1 MTRKLKHSYGCWPS
15 SLTTQSVSLDSGD
28 MNFLTADS
36 YGVCFINSVNGEK
49 DKQAV
54 WQLSPNGELNRLT
67 PASFNVR
74 SRVHEY
80 GGAPY
85 CIYDDTLWFCN
96 LTDQAIY
103 RLDLTDRAVYRQAL
117 STDGTPLPDSQA
129 EPEPKPLTPVEPTL
143 AAKLRFANFL
153 IDPNFNRLICV
164 REDHRLSNPDNFD
177 ANSVVNTLVSIDLE
191 SGGEGEILYAGSD
204 FVSSPKL
211 SPDGK
216 TLVWQTWSHPNMPW
230 DNTEIR
236 LANFDGEGKLVNIR
250 QIHQPKK
257 GSLVQPQFDNK
268 GQLYFIADW
277 SDWWNLYRVST
288 NELESSCKAEALYPL
303 KADFAPPQ
311 WLLGHQNYL
320 ILDDGS
326 ILASYTQDSQWHL
339 GLLRS
344 SSHAAWE
351 MRNIA
356 DGYGQIENICS
367 NTEAVFFSAA
377 TPTQENAIHRLP
389 LEGKTKN
396 TRFAIER
403 MSLSAETKADIS
415 EFSQARTLCFK
426 TANDD
431 LAYGNFYP
439 PTNSQYTGL
448 VDTLPPL
455 IVSVHGG
462 PTSSAKTSL
471 NLKLQYWTSRG
482 FAVIDVNHRGSTGFG
497 RKFRQSLYPNWG
509 LFDLQDIEFCVR
521 HLINE
526 GLVDPMKIAI
536 RGGSAGGYSVMA
548 ALSQSNLFA
557 AGASYYGISDLE
569 VLTQGTHKFE
579 SRYLDQLI
587 GPYPEAKEIYRA
599 RSPIYNIDKISAPLL
614 LLQGLEDKVVPPDQ
628 AEGICN
634 KLKMKGVDVRYLD
647 FEGEGH
653 GFRQLQNQVLAM
665 ETELSFYQE
674 VLKLRDS

>member
-1 MTRKLKHSYGCWPS
+1 MTRKSQHSYGCWPS
-15 SLTTQSVSLDSGD
+15 PLTAQNVSLDSGE
-28 MNFLTADS
+28 MNFLRANS
-36 YGVCFINSVNGEK
+36 RGVCFINSVNGEK

-67 PASFNVR
+67 PTNFNVR

-80 GGAPY
+80 GGVPY
-85 CIYDDTLWFCN
+85 CIHDNTLWFCN

-103 RLDLTDRAVYRQAL
+103 SQAL
-117 STDGTPLPDSQA
+117 STDITPVLDSSA
-129 EPEPKPLTPVEPTL
+129 EPLTPVEPTL
-143 AAKLRFANFL
+143 AAKLRYADLL

-164 REDHRLSNPDNFD
+164 REDHRLSDPINFD
-177 ANSVVNTLVSIDLE
+177 ASCVVNTLVSIDLV

-204 FVSSPKL
+204 FVSSPRL

-236 LANFDGEGKLVNIR
+236 LANFDDDGKLVNIR
-250 QIHQPKK
+250 QIHQPQS

-268 GQLYFIADW
+268 GQLVFIADW
-277 SDWWNLYRVST
+277 SDWWNLYRVSV
-288 NELESSCKAEALYPL
+288 NELESTCKAEALYPI

-326 ILASYTQDSQWHL
+326 ILASYTQNSQWHL
-339 GLLRS
+339 GLLHS
-344 SSHAAWE
+344 SSGDNWE
-351 MRNIA
+351 MQNIA
-356 DGYGQIENICS
+356 GEYGQIENICS
-367 NTEAVFFSAA
+367 NAEAIFFSAA
-377 TPTQENAIHRLP
+377 TATQENAIHRLP
-389 LEGKTKN
+389 LEGKA
-396 TRFAIER
+396 RPAHFAIER
-403 MSLSAETKADIS
+403 ISLSVEPSADTS
-415 EFSQARTLCFK
+415 GFSQARILCFK
-426 TANDD
+426 TNNDD

-439 PTNSQYTGL
+439 PTNSQYTGI

-497 RKFRQSLYPNWG
+497 RKFRHSLYPNWG
-509 LFDLQDIEFCVR
+509 LFDLQDIESCVR

-526 GLVDPMKIAI
+526 GLVDSKKIAI

-548 ALSQSNLFA
+548 ALSQSNLFS

-587 GPYPEAKEIYRA
+587 GPYPEAREIYRA
-599 RSPIYNIDKISAPLL
+599 RSPIYNIAKITAPLL
-614 LLQGLEDKVVPPDQ
+614 LLQGLEDKVVPPEQ

-634 KLKMKGVDVRYLD
+634 KLKIKGVDVRYLA

-674 VLKLRDS
+674 TLQLRDSQQD

>member
-1 MTRKLKHSYGCWPS
+1 MTRKLEHSYGCWPS
-15 SLTTQSVSLDSGD
+15 PLTAQSVSLDSGD
-28 MNFLTADS
+28 MNFLTANS
-36 YGVCFINSVNGEK
+36 YGVCFIKSVEGEK

-67 PASFNVR
+67 PAGFNVR

-80 GGAPY
+80 GGVPY
-85 CIYDDTLWFCN
+85 CIHDNTLWFCN

-103 RLDLTDRAVYRQAL
+103 KQTL
-117 STDGTPLPDSQA
+117 STDGTPVLGSSA

-143 AAKLRFANFL
+143 AAKLRYADFL
-153 IDPNFNRLICV
+153 VDPNFNRLICV
-164 REDHRLSNPDNFD
+164 REDHRLSDPDNFD
-177 ANSVVNTLVSIDLE
+177 ANSVVNSLVSIDL
-191 SGGEGEILYAGSD
+191 SSPGEGEILYAGSD

-250 QIHQPKK
+250 QVHQPKN

-277 SDWWNLYRVST
+277 SDWWNLYRVSADQ
-288 NELESSCKAEALYPL
+288 LETSCKAEALHPL

-311 WLLGHQNYL
+311 WLLGQHNYL

-344 SSHAAWE
+344 SSHDTWA
-351 MRNIA
+351 MLKIA
-356 DGYGQIENICS
+356 LGYGQIENICS
-367 NTEAVFFSAA
+367 NTDAVFFSAA
-377 TPTQENAIHRLP
+377 TPTQENAIHRLEF
-389 LEGKTKN
+389 EGKTK
-396 TRFAIER
+396 TTSAAIKR
-403 MSLSAETKADIS
+403 ISLSPAFKEDTAG
-415 EFSQARTLCFK
+415 FSQARSLCFK
-426 TANDD
+426 TTNAD

-439 PTNSQYTGL
+439 PTNSQYTGI

-471 NLKLQYWTSRG
+471 NLKLQYWTNRG

-521 HLINE
+521 HLIDE
-526 GLVDPMKIAI
+526 GLVDPKKMAI

-548 ALSQSNLFA
+548 ALSQSDLFA
-557 AGASYYGISDLE
+557 AGVSYYGISDLE

-587 GPYPEAKEIYRA
+587 GPYPEAREIYRA
-599 RSPIYNIDKISAPLL
+599 RSPIYNIDKITAPLL

-628 AEGICN
+628 AEGISN
-634 KLKMKGVDVRYLD
+634 KLKIKGVDVRYLA

-674 VLKLRDS
+674 VLQLRDSQKD